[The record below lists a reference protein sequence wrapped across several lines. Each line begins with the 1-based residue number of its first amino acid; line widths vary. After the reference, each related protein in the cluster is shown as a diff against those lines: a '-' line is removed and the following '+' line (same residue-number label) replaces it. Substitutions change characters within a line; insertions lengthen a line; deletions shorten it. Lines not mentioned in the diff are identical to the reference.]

1 MIVSLAYGMSF
12 IYTPQRQTLVSFLFV
27 CEINKISRGV
37 CLVSTEKIEYYIG
50 TLFVDNIVINIYF
63 IFIKFLLRIYIFY
76 PPPTPLSLNMSA
88 QPRKYVS
95 S

>member
-50 TLFVDNIVINIYF
+50 TLFVDNIVINIYV
-63 IFIKFLLRIYIFY
+63 FIKFLLRIYIFY
-76 PPPTPLSLNMSA
+76 PPLTTHDSP
-88 QPRKYVS
+88 
-95 S
+95 

>member
-12 IYTPQRQTLVSFLFV
+12 IYTPRTDTCFILFV

-50 TLFVDNIVINIYF
+50 TLFVDNIVINIYV
-63 IFIKFLLRIYIFY
+63 FIKFLLRIYIFY
-76 PPPTPLSLNMSA
+76 PPLTTHDGP
-88 QPRKYVS
+88 
-95 S
+95 